1 MFGGRLPLAANI
13 YIGFLNLFSRGLLLV
28 IVTSLLQ
35 TFVFRYGIVHLYIN
49 NSFSKWKILNQLS
62 MNILS
67 VNISVISWDNSGR
80 EQKYTLPV
88 CCLLLQNQP
97 MTVHN
102 RYFTTPKCNLLFQ
115 VIIS

>member
-49 NSFSKWKILNQLS
+49 NSFNKWKILNQLS
-62 MNILS
+62 MNIIS
-67 VNISVISWDNSGR
+67 GNISVISWDNSGR
-80 EQKYTLPV
+80 EQKYTLRV
-88 CCLLLQNQP
+88 
-97 MTVHN
+97 
-102 RYFTTPKCNLLFQ
+102 
-115 VIIS
+115 